1 MACMQFRVLRV
12 MALRAFR
19 ALWSPHDF
27 LRSQGELVYYTAN
40 DIAQAKFV
48 LIDNEDTFHPPP
60 VPLL

>member
-1 MACMQFRVLRV
+1 MHAIQSPSGHGSASFQS
-12 MALRAFR
+12 ALET
-19 ALWSPHDF
+19 
-27 LRSQGELVYYTAN
+27 SQGELVYYTAN